1 MLPPR
6 SGVYTV
12 FTCMAHLDREYI
24 AYLAREITHRLLD
37 RKLISAA
44 DPAALTEAVRQ
55 AMDEEFAVE
64 QRINEEARAI
74 LGQHEAE
81 MQRLGASYSE
91 AFKKV
96 KAELVR
102 KHKVVL

>member
-1 MLPPR
+1 MQL
-6 SGVYTV
+6 S
-12 FTCMAHLDREYI
+12 REYVS
-24 AYLAREITHRLLD
+24 YLARAVTHHLLD
-37 RKLISAA
+37 QHLVSAPN
-44 DPAALTEAVRQ
+44 PAAVVEWVHA
-55 AMDEEFAVE
+55 AMAEELGVE
-64 QRINEEARAI
+64 DRINQEARAI
-74 LGQHEAE
+74 LAEHEAD